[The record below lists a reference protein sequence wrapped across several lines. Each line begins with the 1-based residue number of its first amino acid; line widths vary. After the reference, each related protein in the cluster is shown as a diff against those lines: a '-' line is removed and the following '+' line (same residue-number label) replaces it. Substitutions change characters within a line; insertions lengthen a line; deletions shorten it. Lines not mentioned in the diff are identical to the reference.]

1 MTKKVGIITAGGDC
15 PGLNA
20 VIRGAV
26 KTAEYNNIEVY
37 GFLEGYK
44 GLLENRYIKLDSKT
58 VSGIIYKGGTIL
70 GSNNATNTFAVPEVN
85 ERGERVFV
93 DKSFEIAERLKNEG
107 FDCLII
113 VGGDGS
119 LKSARDYMY
128 RGINVIGVPKTID
141 NDVPF
146 TDVTF
151 GFNTAVDV
159 ATEAVDRLHTTA
171 ESHGR
176 IMVLEV
182 MGRYAGWIALSAGIA
197 GGADT
202 VLIPEI
208 PYDFNA
214 VMNKIEQRRNLGK
227 NFSIIVVAEGAKP
240 KEGSMAIR
248 EVEADKSNNSGLDA
262 VKLGGAGAFVAKQIE
277 ALAGQE
283 ARATTLGYLQRGG
296 NTSPY
301 DRILS
306 TEYGAAAM
314 QLAIDE
320 KFGRM
325 VTMLNGKI
333 QSISLDEVAGKDT
346 EIGTKSSNI
355 KQVDLNGD
363 LVKTARRVG
372 ICLGD

>member
-70 GSNNATNTFAVPEVN
+70 GSNNATNAFTVPEVN

>member
-1 MTKKVGIITAGGDC
+1 MTRKVGLITAGGDC

-26 KTAEYNNIEVY
+26 KTAEYNNVEVY

-44 GLLENRYIKLDSKT
+44 GLLENRYVKLDSKN
-58 VSGIIYKGGTIL
+58 VSGILHRGGTIL
-70 GSNNATNTFAVPEVN
+70 GSNNATNTFAVPEIKEN
-85 ERGERVFV
+85 GERVFV
-93 DKSFEIAERLKNEG
+93 DKSFEIAERLKNDG
-107 FDCLII
+107 FDCLIVI
-113 VGGDGS
+113 GGDGS

-128 RGINVIGVPKTID
+128 RGVNVIGVPKTID

-176 IMVLEV
+176 IMILEV

-202 VLIPEI
+202 VLIPEV
-208 PYDFNA
+208 PYDLEC
-214 VMNKIEQRRNLGK
+214 VMKKIEQRRALGK
-227 NFSIIVVAEGAKP
+227 NFSIIVVAEGAVP
-240 KEGSMAIR
+240 KEGSRAIR
-248 EVEADKSNNSGLDA
+248 EIEADKSNNEGLDA
-262 VKLGGAGAFVAKQIE
+262 IKLGGAGAYIAKHIE
-277 ALAGQE
+277 KLAGQE

-346 EIGTKSSNI
+346 EIGTKSSNL
-355 KQVDLNGD
+355 KLVDLNGD

>member
-1 MTKKVGIITAGGDC
+1 MVKKVGIITAGGDC

-26 KTAEYNNIEVY
+26 KTAEYNGIEVY

-44 GLLENRYIKLDSKT
+44 GLLENRYVKLDSKM
-58 VSGIIYKGGTIL
+58 VSGIIYRGGTIL
-70 GSNNATNTFAVPEVN
+70 GSNNATNVFDVPVIKEN
-85 ERGERVFV
+85 GEKVYE
-93 DKSFEIAERLKNEG
+93 DKSFEVAERLKNEG
-107 FDCLII
+107 FDCLIV

-119 LKSARDYMY
+119 LKSARDFMY
-128 RGINVIGVPKTID
+128 RGVNIIGVPKTID

-151 GFNTAVDV
+151 GFNTAVEV

-171 ESHGR
+171 EAHGR

-202 VLIPEI
+202 ILIPEI
-208 PYDFNA
+208 PYDFDS
-214 VMNKIEQRRNLGK
+214 VMKKIEQRRSLGK

-240 KEGSMAIR
+240 KEGPKPIR
-248 EVEADKSNNSGLDA
+248 EVEADKVDNAGLDA
-262 VKLGGAGAFVAKQIE
+262 VKLGGAGSYVAKQIE
-277 ALAGQE
+277 KMTGQE

-296 NTSPY
+296 NTCPY

-306 TEYGAAAM
+306 TEYGASAM
-314 QLAIDE
+314 QLALDE

-333 QSISLDEVAGKDT
+333 QSISLNEVAGKDT
-346 EIGTKSSNI
+346 EIGSKSSNL
-355 KQVDLNGD
+355 KLVDLDGD
-363 LVKTARRVG
+363 LLKTARRVG
-372 ICLGD
+372 ICMGD

>member
-1 MTKKVGIITAGGDC
+1 MTKKVALITAGGDC

-26 KTAEYNNIEVY
+26 KTAEYNNVEVY

-44 GLLENRYIKLDSKT
+44 GLLENRYVKLDSKT
-58 VSGIIYKGGTIL
+58 VSGIIHKGGTIL
-70 GSNNATNTFAVPEVN
+70 GSNNATNTFAVPEIKEN
-85 ERGERVFV
+85 GERVFE
-93 DKSFEIAERLKNEG
+93 DKSFEIAERLKNDG
-107 FDCLII
+107 FDCLIVI
-113 VGGDGS
+113 GGDGS

-128 RGINVIGVPKTID
+128 RGVNVIGVPKTID

-176 IMVLEV
+176 IMILEV

-202 VLIPEI
+202 VLIPEV
-208 PYDFNA
+208 PYDLDC
-214 VMNKIEQRRNLGK
+214 VMKKIEQRRNLGK
-227 NFSIIVVAEGAKP
+227 NFSIIVVAEGGVP
-240 KEGSMAIR
+240 KEGSRAIR
-248 EVEADKSNNSGLDA
+248 EIEADKSNNEGLDA
-262 VKLGGAGAFVAKQIE
+262 IKLGGAGAYVAKQIE
-277 ALAGQE
+277 KLAGQE

-320 KFGRM
+320 KFGRV

-346 EIGTKSSNI
+346 EIGTKSSNL
-355 KQVDLNGD
+355 KLVDLNGD

>member
-1 MTKKVGIITAGGDC
+1 MRKIAILTAGGDC

-26 KTAEYNNIEVY
+26 KTAEYNNVEVY

-44 GLLENRYIKLDSKT
+44 GLLENRYIKLDSKA
-58 VSGIIYKGGTIL
+58 VSGILHRGGTIL
-70 GSNNATNTFAVPEVN
+70 GSHNATNTFAVPEIKPN
-85 ERGERVFV
+85 GERIFV

-107 FDCLII
+107 FDCII
-113 VGGDGS
+113 VVGGDGS
-119 LKSARDYMY
+119 LKSARDYMF

-171 ESHGR
+171 ASHGR

-202 VLIPEI
+202 ILIPEI
-208 PYDFNA
+208 PYDLDC
-214 VMNKIEQRRNLGK
+214 VMKKIEQRRNVGK
-227 NFSIIVVAEGAKP
+227 NFSIIVVAEGAVP
-240 KEGSMAIR
+240 KAGTRAIR
-248 EVEADKSNNSGLDA
+248 EIEEANNGLDV
-262 VKLGGAGAFVAKQIE
+262 VKLGGAGAYVAKHIE
-277 ALAGQE
+277 ELSGQE

-306 TEYGAAAM
+306 MEYGSAAM
-314 QLAIDE
+314 QLAIEE

-325 VTMLNGKI
+325 VTMLNGRI

-346 EIGTKSSNI
+346 EIGSKSSNL
-355 KQVDLNGD
+355 KLVNLDGD
-363 LVKTARRVG
+363 LIKTARRVG

>member
-1 MTKKVGIITAGGDC
+1 MVKKVGIVTAWGEF
-15 PGLNA
+15 PVLNA
-20 VIRGAV
+20 VIRGVV
-26 KTAEYNNIEVY
+26 KTAEYNQVEVY

-44 GLLENRYIKLDSKT
+44 GLLENRYMKLDSKA
-58 VSGIIYKGGTIL
+58 VSGILHRGGTIL
-70 GSNNATNTFAVPEVN
+70 GSNNATNPFAVPKVMAN
-85 ERGERVFV
+85 GEKIYE
-93 DKSFEIAERLKNEG
+93 DKSFEVAERLKNDG
-107 FDCLII
+107 FDSLIV

-119 LKSARDYMY
+119 LKSARDFMY
-128 RGINVIGVPKTID
+128 RGLNVIGVPKTID

-159 ATEAVDRLHTTA
+159 TTEAVDRLHTTA
-171 ESHGR
+171 ASHGR

-202 VLIPEI
+202 ILIPEI
-208 PYDFNA
+208 PYDFDCI
-214 VMNKIEQRRNLGK
+214 MKKIEQRRKIGK
-227 NFSIIVVAEGAKP
+227 NFSIIVVAEGAVP
-240 KEGSMAIR
+240 KAGSRAIR
-248 EVEADKSNNSGLDA
+248 EIESDKASNEGLDA
-262 VKLGGAGAFVAKQIE
+262 VKLGGAGAFVAKHIE
-277 ALAGQE
+277 ELSGQE
-283 ARATTLGYLQRGG
+283 ARETTLGYLQRGG

-306 TEYGAAAM
+306 LEYGSSAM

-325 VTMLNGKI
+325 VTMLNGRI
-333 QSISLDEVAGKDT
+333 QSISLDEVAGRDT
-346 EIGTKSSNI
+346 EIGSKSSNI
-355 KQVDLNGD
+355 KVVDLDGD
-363 LVKTARRVG
+363 LIKTARRVG

>member
-1 MTKKVGIITAGGDC
+1 MF
-15 PGLNA
+15 
-20 VIRGAV
+20 RGV
-26 KTAEYNNIEVY
+26 
-37 GFLEGYK
+37 
-44 GLLENRYIKLDSKT
+44 
-58 VSGIIYKGGTIL
+58 
-70 GSNNATNTFAVPEVN
+70 
-85 ERGERVFV
+85 
-93 DKSFEIAERLKNEG
+93 
-107 FDCLII
+107 
-113 VGGDGS
+113 
-119 LKSARDYMY
+119 
-128 RGINVIGVPKTID
+128 NVIGVPKTID

-171 ESHGR
+171 EAHGR

-182 MGRYAGWIALSAGIA
+182 MGRYAGWIALSAGVA

-208 PYDFNA
+208 PYDFDC
-214 VMNKIEQRRNLGK
+214 VMKKIEQRRSLGK
-227 NFSIIVVAEGAKP
+227 NFSIIVVAEGAVP
-240 KEGSMAIR
+240 KEGSRAIR
-248 EVEADKSNNSGLDA
+248 EIESDKSNNVGLDA
-262 VKLGGAGAFVAKQIE
+262 VKLGGAGAYVAKQIE
-277 ALAGQE
+277 IMSGQE

-296 NTSPY
+296 DTSPY

-346 EIGTKSSNI
+346 QIGSKSSNL
-355 KQVDLNGD
+355 KLVDLDGD

-372 ICLGD
+372 IC

>member
-1 MTKKVGIITAGGDC
+1 MTRKVGIITAGGDC

-26 KTAEYNNIEVY
+26 KTAEYNNVEVY

-44 GLLENRYIKLDSKT
+44 GLLENRYVKLDSKS

-70 GSNNATNTFAVPEVN
+70 GSNNATNTFAIPEIKSN
-85 ERGERVFV
+85 GERVFV
-93 DKSFEIAERLKNEG
+93 DKSYEIADRLKNEG
-107 FDCLII
+107 FDCII
-113 VGGDGS
+113 VIGGDGS
-119 LKSARDYMY
+119 LKSARDYMF
-128 RGINVIGVPKTID
+128 RGVNVIGVPKTID

-171 ESHGR
+171 EAHGR

-182 MGRYAGWIALSAGIA
+182 MGRYAGWIALSAGVA

-208 PYDFNA
+208 PYDFDC
-214 VMNKIEQRRNLGK
+214 VMKKIEQRRSLGK
-227 NFSIIVVAEGAKP
+227 NFSIIVVAEGAVP
-240 KEGSMAIR
+240 KEGSRAIR
-248 EVEADKSNNSGLDA
+248 EIEEDKSNNSGLDA
-262 VKLGGAGAFVAKQIE
+262 VKLGGAGAYVANQIE
-277 ALAGQE
+277 KLSGQE

-296 NTSPY
+296 DTSPY

-346 EIGTKSSNI
+346 QIGSKSSNL
-355 KQVDLNGD
+355 KLVDLDGD

>member
-1 MTKKVGIITAGGDC
+1 MTRKVGIITAGGDC

-26 KTAEYNNIEVY
+26 KTAEYNDVEVY

-44 GLLENRYIKLDSKT
+44 GLLENRYVKLDSKE
-58 VSGIIYKGGTIL
+58 VSDIIHKGGTIL
-70 GSNNATNTFAVPEVN
+70 GSNNATNTFAIPEIQSN
-85 ERGERVFV
+85 GERIFV
-93 DKSFEIAERLKNEG
+93 DKSFEIADRLKADG
-107 FDCLII
+107 FDCLIVI
-113 VGGDGS
+113 GGDGS

-128 RGINVIGVPKTID
+128 RGVNVIGVPKTID

-176 IMVLEV
+176 IMILEV

-202 VLIPEI
+202 VLMPEI
-208 PYDFNA
+208 PYDLDA
-214 VMNKIEQRRNLGK
+214 VMKKIEQRRNLGK
-227 NFSIIVVAEGAKP
+227 NHSIIVVAEGAKP
-240 KEGSMAIR
+240 KEGSRAIR
-248 EVEADKSNNSGLDA
+248 EVEADKANNAGLDA
-262 VKLGGAGAFVAKQIE
+262 IKLGGAGEYVAKQIE

-283 ARATTLGYLQRGG
+283 ARSTTLGYLQRGG

-346 EIGTKSSNI
+346 AIGTKSSNL
-355 KQVDLNGD
+355 KLVDLNGD